1 MTHIPLLEATDENAV
16 RHVAAAFRSAPKAPQ
31 TIAKNLRPRLIA
43 ERSQHFDRSFVMRRT
58 TALCLATCFAVAAIA
73 ATRPA
78 EAGYYV
84 IRWENTGIC
93 QIWNEDLQRK
103 PLEWPSTYKVISKP
117 VPTFAAAMTEQ
128 EQMRMQRRCNL

>member
-1 MTHIPLLEATDENAV
+1 
-16 RHVAAAFRSAPKAPQ
+16 
-31 TIAKNLRPRLIA
+31 
-43 ERSQHFDRSFVMRRT
+43 MRRAI
-58 TALCLATCFAVAAIA
+58 ALCLATCLTVAAIA
-73 ATRPA
+73 VAKPA

-117 VPTFAAAMTEQ
+117 VATFTAAMTEQ
-128 EQMRMQRRCNL
+128 QQMRTERRCTL